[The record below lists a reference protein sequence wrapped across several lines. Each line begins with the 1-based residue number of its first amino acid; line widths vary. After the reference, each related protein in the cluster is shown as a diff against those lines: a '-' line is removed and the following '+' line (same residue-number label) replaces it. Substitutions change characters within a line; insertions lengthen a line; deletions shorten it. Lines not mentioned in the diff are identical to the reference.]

1 MHNIVMLISEQVS
14 EYHEKGYV
22 ALRGIFNADEVAA
35 WDAESKHLLE
45 LGIAHEHNLRT
56 VTYRTSTGALI
67 VDRYSPIID
76 LSLVFKALTEDERI
90 LNCLRQLCSD
100 DMLLFKDKII
110 YKMPGV
116 PGYNIHQDYSYW
128 QTFPKEL
135 VNVIVSI
142 DRADEDNGGVEFFPG
157 YHDRLLSTAGELRAM
172 NKEEAR
178 QIDFSKGEIVKTK
191 PGDVVIFDGLTPH
204 RSSVNHTH
212 SLRRQVYLTYSPA
225 KHGDLYREQIRHFA
239 EAYRHRVGWEA
250 KERLF
255 FR

>member
-1 MHNIVMLISEQVS
+1 MLTSEQIR
-14 EYHEKGYV
+14 EYHQKGYV
-22 ALRGIFNADEVAA
+22 ALRSIFTAAEVTV
-35 WDAESKHLLE
+35 WDAESKRLLE

-56 VTYRTSTGALI
+56 VTYRTSIGTLI
-67 VDRYSPIID
+67 VDRFSPIID
-76 LSLVFKALTEDERI
+76 LSPIFKALTEDERI

-128 QTFPKEL
+128 QLFPKEL

-142 DRADEDNGGVEFFPG
+142 DSADEDNGGVEFFPG
-157 YHDRLLSTAGELRAM
+157 YHDRLLSTPGELRAM
-172 NKEEAR
+172 NKDEAK
-178 QIDFSKGEIVKTK
+178 QIDFSQGEVVKTR

-204 RSSVNHTH
+204 RSGVNRTH
-212 SLRRQVYLTYSPA
+212 GLRRQVYLTYSPA
-225 KHGDLYREQIRHFA
+225 KYGDLYQEQIRQFA
-239 EAYRHRVGWEA
+239 EAYRNRTGWEA
-250 KERLF
+250 KEHLF

>member
-1 MHNIVMLISEQVS
+1 MLNSEQVS

-22 ALRGIFNADEVAA
+22 ALRGIFNADEVVA
-35 WDAESKHLLE
+35 WDAESKRLLE

-56 VTYRTSTGALI
+56 VTYRTTTGTLI

-76 LSLVFKALTEDERI
+76 LSPIFKSLTEDERI
-90 LNCLRQLCSD
+90 LNCLRQLCQD
-100 DMLLFKDKII
+100 DVLLFKDKII

-128 QTFPKEL
+128 QKFPREL

-142 DRADEDNGGVEFFPG
+142 DPADEDNGGVEFFAG
-157 YHDRLLSTAGELRAM
+157 YHDRLLSMPGELRAM
-172 NKEEAR
+172 SKEEAK
-178 QIDFSKGEIVKTK
+178 QIDFSKGEVVKTR
-191 PGDVVIFDGLTPH
+191 PGDMVIFDCLTPH
-204 RSSVNHTH
+204 RSGVNRTH

-225 KHGDLYREQIRHFA
+225 KHGNLYQEQIRHFA
-239 EAYRHRVGWEA
+239 ESYGNRAGREV